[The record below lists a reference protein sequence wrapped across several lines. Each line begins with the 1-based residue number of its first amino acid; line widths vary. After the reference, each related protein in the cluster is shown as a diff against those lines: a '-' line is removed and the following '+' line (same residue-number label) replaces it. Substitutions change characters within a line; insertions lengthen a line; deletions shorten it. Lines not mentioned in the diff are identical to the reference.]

1 MREDPPFAHEGLPF
15 SLRALLDPSLDG
27 AGLAISP
34 PPDALSLPWQW
45 EMNGAVRQS
54 LGDLTCSTTGGKRY
68 GANRTVKIA

>member
-1 MREDPPFAHEGLPF
+1 MIDVPTSGIGIWQDWPAPTGYYYEPG
-15 SLRALLDPSLDG
+15 
-27 AGLAISP
+27 
-34 PPDALSLPWQW
+34 QW